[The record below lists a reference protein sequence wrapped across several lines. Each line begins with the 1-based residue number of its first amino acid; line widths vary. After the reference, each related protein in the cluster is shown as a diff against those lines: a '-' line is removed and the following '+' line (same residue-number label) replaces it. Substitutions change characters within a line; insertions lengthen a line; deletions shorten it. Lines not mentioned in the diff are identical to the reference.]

1 MPMNLRKKL
10 AALMCAL
17 FVSASAGTF
26 SVTAFAAGTVYAK
39 TTADLNLR
47 YGAGM
52 NYGVITVMDENV
64 KVTVLDR
71 SNPNWL
77 RIKLPDGTI
86 GYSSADY
93 LDIITDGY
101 TTTAVNVRKGAS
113 TDYTVITTVPK
124 NTKVDIIRYAGSSW
138 AYIRLPS
145 GITGYMCTDYI
156 TYTALSSTQTSTSVS
171 SASAPDIKLSASSKK
186 IVVGTSCTLK
196 VSNNQG
202 TVSWTSSDTKIAKVD
217 SNGKVTAVAAGSA
230 VITATDTKTKKT
242 AKCTFTTVKTDFTSI
257 SLSASSKTLT
267 VGESFTLKVTIN
279 TDSKNV
285 KFKSSDTSVAKIDS
299 NGKVTAVAA
308 GTADITVSDSTG
320 VVKAVCKVIVKRKD
334 SITLSS
340 SSITLDAGS
349 SKVVTANKSSDSIQ
363 IKWSSSDAAVAC
375 VRGGRISG
383 LSAGTA
389 VITASDSTGTIT
401 AKCNVKVNAV
411 SKGSLY
417 LSRTS
422 FSTTAGKDFILKAE
436 NGSAWSTSDRYVATV
451 ADNGIVHTNKPGKVA
466 ITYSDGQGHKAVC
479 VVTVGK
485 AAPVRAV
492 YNSPN
497 VAKVG
502 QTETLVAVTDKTV
515 SSVRFKVNNGTS
527 STFVTSTS
535 KTEKNGRYIWTAQY
549 QVINE
554 GNFTTTAYATRNGKE
569 STCEDANG
577 DFYVSN
583 RSSSVSYLGKH
594 YSTDDGIGFIR
605 EKEGLTAKIR
615 DDSLAPGNLTVGY
628 GCVIGEGNAF
638 YNNMIFEEANALLIH
653 KLNHGDITSVLN
665 NFFIDYKLK
674 CSQQQ
679 FDAITSFA
687 YNLGPY
693 WMNRY
698 DFGTEFRKFSSVYNG
713 GTAVKDLKDMN
724 RNIIIDNMT
733 QFTMSNGV
741 NVWGLLY
748 RRIDELEIFFYND
761 YTNDGKKNKYG
772 FRYPVKGYI

>member
-171 SASAPDIKLSASSKK
+171 SASAPDIKLSVSSKK

-242 AKCTFTTVKTDFTSI
+242 AKCTFTTVKTD
-257 SLSASSKTLT
+257 
-267 VGESFTLKVTIN
+267 VT
-279 TDSKNV
+279 
-285 KFKSSDTSVAKIDS
+285 
-299 NGKVTAVAA
+299 
-308 GTADITVSDSTG
+308 
-320 VVKAVCKVIVKRKD
+320 VKRKD

-349 SKVVTANKSSDSIQ
+349 SKVVTANKSSDSIR
-363 IKWSSSDAAVAC
+363 IKWSSSNAAVAC

-422 FSTTAGKDFILKAE
+422 FSTTAGKDFILESE

-451 ADNGIVHTNKPGKVA
+451 ADSGIVHTNKPGKVA

-638 YNNMIFEEANALLIH
+638 YNDMIFEEANALLIH

-693 WMNRY
+693 WMNIY
-698 DFGTEFRKFSSVYNG
+698 DFGTEFREFSSVYNG

-772 FRYPVKGYI
+772 FRYPAKGYI